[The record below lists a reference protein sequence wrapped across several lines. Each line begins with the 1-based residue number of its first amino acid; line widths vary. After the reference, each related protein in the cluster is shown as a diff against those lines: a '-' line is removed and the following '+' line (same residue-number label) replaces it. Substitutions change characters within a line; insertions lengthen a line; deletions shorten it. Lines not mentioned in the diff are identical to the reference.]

1 MMQPI
6 RPQDASSI
14 YRQQAASTTR
24 AGGSTPAAGADGN
37 SPAGG
42 GTRSGRRI
50 DRVQLSPEGLQLQ
63 RVLDAMSQL
72 PDVREA
78 RIAALQQQIADGTY
92 DRGITEVAQRLIE
105 GGGLK

>member
-6 RPQDASSI
+6 RPQDASNV

-24 AGGSTPAAGADGN
+24 ANGN
-37 SPAGG
+37 APAGG
-42 GTRSGRRI
+42 PDSKDAAGGARGGRRI
-50 DRVQLSPEGLQLQ
+50 DRVTLSPEGLQLQ
-63 RVLDAMSQL
+63 RVLDAMGQI

-78 RIAALQQQIADGTY
+78 RIEALRQQIADGTY
-92 DRGITEVAQRLIE
+92 DRGITEIAQRLIE

>member
-24 AGGSTPAAGADGN
+24 AGGSTPAAGTEGN
-37 SPAGG
+37 DAAGG
-42 GTRSGRRI
+42 ARSGRRI
-50 DRVQLSPEGLQLQ
+50 DRVTLSPEGLQLQ

>member
-24 AGGSTPAAGADGN
+24 AGGSTPAAGAEGN
-37 SPAGG
+37 EAAGG
-42 GTRSGRRI
+42 ARGGRRV
-50 DRVQLSPEGLQLQ
+50 DRVTLSPEGLQLQ
-63 RVLDAMSQL
+63 RVLDAMGQI